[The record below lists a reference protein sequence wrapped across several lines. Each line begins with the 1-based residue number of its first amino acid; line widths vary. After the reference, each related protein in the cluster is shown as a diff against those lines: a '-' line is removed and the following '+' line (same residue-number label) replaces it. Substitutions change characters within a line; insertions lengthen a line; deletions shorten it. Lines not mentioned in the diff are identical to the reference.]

1 MMDDELYIFGGC
13 ETQAEGQLV
22 HDILYRLDCRTWTWF
37 KYDHPEA
44 YTYRR
49 SLSRSA
55 EIASPG
61 QEQED
66 LDQTISESLRRDL
79 IVETTGHPPRDRLNC
94 VLQPVGTHKLLIFG
108 GQTIRQ
114 DGDDRN
120 LLHAHSLRSMDVFDL
135 RRKHWSALTTT
146 AYDIEGSI
154 YPHDVSSFLLDGQRD
169 GGYRLLVIG
178 QQKAFITTTTDSS
191 GESTSPS
198 MTTTEQ
204 RRSIASISPSSI
216 SYHPLHPPTTHTLP
230 DDPHHQQQQQQHLSQ
245 RRIPIRE
252 SRATDPEVYT
262 LGRAHLHETPS
273 LPRLSRAM
281 ADYEGFLE
289 PSATTSEDDFS
300 PNQAQRHHHH
310 YQSGSSNSNDSFIH
324 PNSSPSHDNMFASLP
339 TVASGSSPDTRADE
353 HHISRQFTLEPLCIF
368 LALNQE

>member
-1 MMDDELYIFGGC
+1 MLDGDLYIFGGC

-49 SLSRSA
+49 SLSRSV

-66 LDQTISESLRRDL
+66 RDQAISESLRRDL

-114 DGDDRN
+114 DRDDRN

-146 AYDIEGSI
+146 SYDIEGTI
-154 YPHDVSSFLLDGQRD
+154 YPHDVTSFLLDSQHD

-178 QQKAFITTTTDSS
+178 QQKAFVTTTTDSS

-198 MTTTEQ
+198 MTTTTEHQ
-204 RRSIASISPSSI
+204 HRSINSISSGSI
-216 SYHPLHPPTTHTLP
+216 SNHPLHPPSSYTLP
-230 DDPHHQQQQQQHLSQ
+230 DESHYQQHPPQ

-262 LGRAHLHETPS
+262 LGRAHLHEAIPPP
-273 LPRLSRAM
+273 PRLSRAM

-289 PSATTSEDDFS
+289 PSATTSEEDYS
-300 PNQAQRHHHH
+300 PNQMQRHH

-339 TVASGSSPDTRADE
+339 TVASGSSPDTRTDE